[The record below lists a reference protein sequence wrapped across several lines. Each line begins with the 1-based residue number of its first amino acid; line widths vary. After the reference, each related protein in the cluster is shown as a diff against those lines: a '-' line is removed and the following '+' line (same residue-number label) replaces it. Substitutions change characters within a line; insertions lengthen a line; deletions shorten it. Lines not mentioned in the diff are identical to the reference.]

1 MPKIALSSAHDFL
14 AQAAA
19 PAAGAGAGPA
29 GPGGSTMLMLLVY
42 GLMFAAM
49 YFFLI
54 APQNKKRKEHEKLI
68 AGLESGDE
76 IISTGGIFG
85 VVTAVKEDRLVV
97 RVAESTKIELG
108 KSFLQAVVRKA
119 NADKK

>member
-1 MPKIALSSAHDFL
+1 MPKMALSSAHDFL

-19 PAAGAGAGPA
+19 PAAGAGAAPA
-29 GPGGSTMLMLLVY
+29 GPGGSTMLLVY

-54 APQNKKRKEHEKLI
+54 APQNKKRKEHEKLL
-68 AGLESGDE
+68 AALESGDE
-76 IISTGGIFG
+76 IISTGGIYG

-108 KSFLQAVVRKA
+108 KSFVQAVVRKA
-119 NADKK
+119 NADQK